1 MFNSMFNLKNIVM
14 QKRIFSMWVAVF
26 AMLFVYSSRV
36 SAQDVS
42 DEYKSQLREMLT
54 VSGSLEGARQVVPQ
68 LLALVKQQQPEI
80 SDEACRKVEE
90 TFNVKVIDRMVDL
103 YAPIYIK
110 YLTLDDLKQIVAF
123 YQTPAGKK
131 WGEATPSITLEGTKM
146 GQQLGMELAGE
157 IQQAL
162 QEAK

>member
-1 MFNSMFNLKNIVM
+1 M
-14 QKRIFSMWVAVF
+14 QEIKSVSSGQLF

-110 YLTLDDLKQIVAF
+110 YLTLDESVHLLNAMDSKHRERDYCILTLFLNCGLRISELIGINCGDIHGDALRVFGKGGKTRIV
-123 YQTPAGKK
+123 YRK
-131 WGEATPSITLEGTKM
+131 
-146 GQQLGMELAGE
+146 
-157 IQQAL
+157 
-162 QEAK
+162 